1 MVKPTDQMKSM
12 IFFTRK
18 NWKQYEVKGL
28 PSKIAMEKK
37 NHSWKLKPKDVQKV
51 NEPTGQG

>member
-37 NHSWKLKPKDVQKV
+37 HSWKLVPKDVQKV